1 MLLGAPIGN
10 DDEIDDTLSKKI
22 EEFQRL
28 ASRIKQLCVH
38 DAFFLLKNCFSLPK
52 LQYILRCAPCY
63 KSTVLQRYDSSI
75 RETLQL
81 ILNIELS
88 DSAWNQATLPVKNG
102 GIGIRLA
109 TQVALPAY
117 LSSIA
122 SSGHLIL
129 QLLPPRLHSTEGSN
143 DQLFIDAVDT
153 WRERAGGMELPQLA
167 INQKAWD
174 MPLVGIAMDKVLSAA
189 PNQAGIARLTAASA
203 PYSGAFLQALPCSS
217 IGTRLDD
224 ASLRIAI
231 AFRLGTKVCAP
242 HTCICGATVESS
254 GIHGLSCR
262 KSAGR
267 IIRHNA
273 LNDLI
278 KRSLATA
285 EIPSRLEPTSLF
297 RSDGK
302 RPNGISLMPWKQGRC
317 LVWDV
322 TCCGTL
328 ANSHLNRAVTGPG
341 VVATDAENRK
351 QLKYEAISQ
360 THCFIPVA
368 VETLGAL
375 GEEATAFLKDLGRRI
390 AATTKEHRSFEFLM
404 QRVSVVVQRG
414 NAACVL
420 GTTSNNN
427 NKLEDLFYIL

>member
-1 MLLGAPIGN
+1 M
-10 DDEIDDTLSKKI
+10 
-22 EEFQRL
+22 
-28 ASRIKQLCVH
+28 
-38 DAFFLLKNCFSLPK
+38 KNCFSLPK

-63 KSTVLQRYDSSI
+63 KSQILQRYDNSI

-109 TQVALPAY
+109 KQVALPAY

-122 SSGHLIL
+122 SSDQLIL
-129 QLLPPRLHSTEGSN
+129 QFLPARLHSTAGSN
-143 DQLFIDAVDT
+143 DQLFTDAVDT
-153 WRERAGGMELPQLA
+153 WRKRAGGMELPQLA

-174 MPLVGIAMDKVLSAA
+174 MPLVGIAMDKVLSCA

-231 AFRLGTKVCAP
+231 AIRLGATVCAP

-262 KSAGR
+262 KSACR
-267 IIRHNA
+267 IIRHNS

-278 KRSLATA
+278 KRSLQRQKFH
-285 EIPSRLEPTSLF
+285 PDS
-297 RSDGK
+297 
-302 RPNGISLMPWKQGRC
+302 NQHRC
-317 LVWDV
+317 PDPM
-322 TCCGTL
+322 
-328 ANSHLNRAVTGPG
+328 A
-341 VVATDAENRK
+341 
-351 QLKYEAISQ
+351 
-360 THCFIPVA
+360 
-368 VETLGAL
+368 
-375 GEEATAFLKDLGRRI
+375 
-390 AATTKEHRSFEFLM
+390 
-404 QRVSVVVQRG
+404 SVPMEY
-414 NAACVL
+414 L
-420 GTTSNNN
+420 
-427 NKLEDLFYIL
+427 